1 MSPARLRIDLRV
13 LTMFLVVALPLLALG
28 VILVLGS
35 GQARLRDS
43 YGRHLAEVAR
53 QTAATVDA
61 YFFRRI
67 LDVSILARV
76 PDVQRVSASES
87 QRPPNADE
95 IRNLDHQWTTERVLP
110 STPLVTQIMT
120 NPAAR
125 FFAGIAEHDSI
136 YREIMLADRFGR
148 LVAASNRTSDYYQSD
163 EDWWKEAFDDGVR
176 GRVSISD
183 VLWDESAR
191 VFAIDIAVPVLD
203 PVTGNL
209 VGILKTSAD
218 TREMLAAVAGIQL
231 GSTGQAVAVREDGV
245 IVFGKPQTS
254 SRERPQFFAADLL
267 RERLGA
273 ARKTMTPEFVT
284 HFSARDADGH
294 NQLIGIAPS
303 QLGRTFPHLSWWI
316 AVYQADEELL
326 EPVRNQFWHLLLVFA
341 LAVIAVLGLALWFSM
356 RLAAPAL
363 EVGIGAEHL
372 ASKTVENV

>member
-1 MSPARLRIDLRV
+1 MDLRV
-13 LTMFLVVALPLLALG
+13 LSVFLVVGLPILAVG

-43 YGRHLAEVAR
+43 HGRHLAEVAR

-76 PDVQRVSASES
+76 PDVQRVAASEN
-87 QRPPNADE
+87 QRPLNVDE
-95 IRNLDHQWTTERVLP
+95 IRTLDRQWTTERALP
-110 STPLVTQIMT
+110 STPLVTQAMT

-136 YREIMLADRFGR
+136 YREIMLTDRFGR

-163 EDWWKEAFDDGVR
+163 EDWWKEAFDDGVH

-191 VFAIDIAVPVLD
+191 VFAIDIAVPVPD
-203 PVTGNL
+203 PATGNL

-231 GSTGQAVAVREDGV
+231 GSTGQAVAVREDGM
-245 IVFGKPQTS
+245 IVFGKPPLS
-254 SRERPQFFAADLL
+254 SRARPQFFAADLL
-267 RERLGA
+267 RERLEA
-273 ARKTMTPEFVT
+273 ARKTMSTEFVT
-284 HFSARDADGH
+284 HFSARDADGRQ
-294 NQLIGIAPS
+294 QLIGIAPS
-303 QLGRTFPHLSWWI
+303 QLGRTFPNLSWWI

-326 EPVRNQFWHLLLVFA
+326 EPVRDQFWYLLMVLA
-341 LAVIAVLGLALWFSM
+341 LAAIAVLGLALWFSM
-356 RLAAPAL
+356 RLSAPAV
-363 EVGIGAEHL
+363 EVAIGPEHL
-372 ASKTVENV
+372 TPTAIETK